1 MGRLVIAQLPGR
13 ANINDQFIPKNL
25 RRTLGFLKKLLKQG
39 NGTYQFG
46 TLTAMYYGYLP
57 GTPEYINWMEEVA
70 LYDKAARDKIKDA
83 VIAAVTYQPDPL
95 PITFVWHPAGSP
107 KAVTV
112 TQTSSSCTI
121 DITGYPAPASS
132 ALADRRKKKKT

>member
-25 RRTLGFLKKLLKQG
+25 RKTLRYLKKLLKDG

-46 TLTAMYYGYLP
+46 TLTAMYNGYAP
-57 GTPEYINWMEEVA
+57 GSPEYINWMEEVA
-70 LYDKAARDKIKDA
+70 LYDKPARDKIKNA
-83 VIAAVTYQPDPL
+83 VIAAVTYEPDPL
-95 PITFVWHPAGSP
+95 PITFKWNPTGSP
-107 KAVTV
+107 QNVTV

-121 DITGYPAPASS
+121 EITGYPAPASS
-132 ALADRRKKKKT
+132 ALADRKKKKT